1 MRKEIT
7 ELMRV
12 CERLIGFARQENE
25 LTSEECEAVVYY
37 IRELENE
44 VLPYC
49 KQHHQP
55 SPQSLRGC
63 FTLTH

>member
-1 MRKEIT
+1 MRKDIT

-25 LTSEECEAVVYY
+25 LTNDECDAIVYY

-55 SPQSLRGC
+55 SPQSCEG
-63 FTLTH
+63 TSP